1 MNTTGHQQPAA
12 SQTSGRAHGFFRKAA
27 CVFLGC
33 PVPPH
38 KPSLDQQAQAL
49 LARRNYTTVLPT
61 LKELAGSFDYN
72 NNKIMKKIGGYKTVG
87 FFLLFAIPVVS
98 TLIAFVVNITPN
110 NGSDSTI
117 KWLEGSVPLL
127 SLCLA
132 LMTVLNSVVK
142 PAVRFESCCRIG
154 IDLFHWRCAFLEG
167 METLNPLDDKTL
179 VEFLARERKKF
190 KEIQEADIGLA
201 LPDQT

>member
-1 MNTTGHQQPAA
+1 KNSA
-12 SQTSGRAHGFFRKAA
+12 
-27 CVFLGC
+27 
-33 PVPPH
+33 
-38 KPSLDQQAQAL
+38 
-49 LARRNYTTVLPT
+49 
-61 LKELAGSFDYN
+61 
-72 NNKIMKKIGGYKTVG
+72 
-87 FFLLFAIPVVS
+87 VS
-98 TLIAFVVNITPN
+98 TIN
-110 NGSDSTI
+110 
-117 KWLEGSVPLL
+117 WLEGSVPLL
-127 SLCLA
+127 SLCRA

-167 METLNPLDDKTL
+167 LETLNPLDDKTL